1 MTDNPAWIR
10 LVPYDESEGYL
21 RTLYD
26 RVKGPGGKIDNVM
39 RAHSLRPH
47 TMEGHSALYKSVLH
61 HTGNSMP
68 VWFLECLAVYT
79 SLSNRCD
86 YSVAH
91 HFAGLS
97 RLLQDEARA
106 GAIYKAFA
114 ATQPERVFDGKELA
128 LLRYVAVDDC
138 GVVLDHALADAQ
150 VMGGAAQGIGQALME
165 RVAYDDASGQLITGS
180 FMDYAMPRAADIP
193 SFAGALLST
202 PTALNPLGAKAVGE
216 AGPTAAPPAVVA
228 AILDALAPLGVRHI
242 DMPATPET
250 VWRAIRAASGAG

>member
-1 MTDNPAWIR
+1 
-10 LVPYDESEGYL
+10 
-21 RTLYD
+21 
-26 RVKGPGGKIDNVM
+26 VKGPGGKIDNVM

-97 RLLQDEARA
+97 RRLADEARA

-114 ATQPERVFDGKELA
+114 AAQPERVFQGKELA
-128 LLRYVAVDDC
+128 LLRYVRKLT
-138 GVVLDHALADAQ
+138 LDPQ
-150 VMGGAAQGIGQALME
+150 NMVE
-165 RVAYDDASGQLITGS
+165 
-180 FMDYAMPRAADIP
+180 ADIAALQE
-193 SFAGALLST
+193 AGANDGEILEANQVCAYFNYSNRLL
-202 PTALNPLGAKAVGE
+202 NG
-216 AGPTAAPPAVVA
+216 
-228 AILDALAPLGVRHI
+228 LGVTTKGDILGTSPPNTDSLDDWEHQ
-242 DMPATPET
+242 
-250 VWRAIRAASGAG
+250 

>member
-1 MTDNPAWIR
+1 MTDDANPAWIR

-97 RLLQDEARA
+97 RLLKDEARA
-106 GAIYKAFA
+106 AAIYKAFA
-114 ATQPERVFDGKELA
+114 AAQPERVFEGKELA
-128 LLRYVAVDDC
+128 LLRYVRKLT
-138 GVVLDHALADAQ
+138 LDP
-150 VMGGAAQGIGQALME
+150 QGMVE
-165 RVAYDDASGQLITGS
+165 
-180 FMDYAMPRAADIP
+180 ADIAALRE
-193 SFAGALLST
+193 AGANDGEILEANQVCAYFNYSNRLL
-202 PTALNPLGAKAVGE
+202 NG
-216 AGPTAAPPAVVA
+216 
-228 AILDALAPLGVRHI
+228 LGV
-242 DMPATPET
+242 TT
-250 VWRAIRAASGAG
+250 AGDILGTSPPNTDSLDDWEHH